1 MISFRL
7 KSAHLFPLRKTM
19 GRFFL
24 WALFLLAFPSP
35 GAWKKVYSFDRDWLV
50 YQEAWKSFLPYV
62 SSQHYAYHSKSLEI
76 NPSDYPGAYLAIYP
90 KENYHLFLQGML
102 IRPLRKAETVRISLD
117 SLKKKENVIFT
128 IYSEELKG
136 LPAEFYLERDEVVS
150 VKAQADFFQL
160 QSRNITSLANFFLV
174 SFLCLMAC
182 IGLLYT
188 AYPRVFASFYRYS
201 DWIRWEVKEE
211 GWMKRPF
218 ALPNLL
224 VLFTLSLVTAS
235 LSFLMGMKTL
245 QPDEF
250 FSDAGNFVRIW
261 PSLFFICSKLA
272 LSFVLF
278 FSRYF
283 VYYLFTDLFRLKGLA
298 NVHYFKSMQTN
309 LQFFTFLFVS
319 ICLYS
324 LWVGPASLIDFKPI
338 SYLVDLYYL
347 FRFIYFFQ
355 SFRRSFSYPQLFL
368 FTYLVIMEGQ
378 IILFGIRELIFPA
391 YL

>member
-7 KSAHLFPLRKTM
+7 KAVHLIPLRKTV
-19 GRFFL
+19 GSFFL
-24 WALFLLAFPSP
+24 WALFLLAFPST

-62 SSQHYAYHSKSLEI
+62 SSQHYSYHSKSLEI
-76 NPSDYPGAYLAIYP
+76 NPSDYPGAYVAIYP
-90 KENYHLFLQGML
+90 KENYHLFLQGTL

-117 SLKKKENVIFT
+117 SLKINKKLIFT
-128 IYSEELKG
+128 VYSEELSG
-136 LPAEFYLERDEVVS
+136 LPAEFYLERNEAVS
-150 VKAQADFFQL
+150 AKAQTDFFQL
-160 QSRNITSLANFFLV
+160 KSRKGASFSNFFLI
-174 SFLCLMAC
+174 SFLSLMAC
-182 IGLLYT
+182 IGLLYA
-188 AYPRVFASFYRYS
+188 AYPRVFASFYSYS

-224 VLFTLSLVTAS
+224 VLFTLSLLTAC
-235 LSFLMGMKTL
+235 LSYLIGMKSV

-250 FSDAGNFVRIW
+250 FSDAENFVKIW
-261 PSLFFICSKLA
+261 PSLFFIGSKLGI
-272 LSFVLF
+272 SFILF
-278 FSRYF
+278 ISRYF
-283 VYYLFTDLFRLKGLA
+283 VYYLFTDLFKLKGLA

-309 LQFFTFLFVS
+309 LQFFTLLFLS
-319 ICLYS
+319 ISLYS
-324 LWVGPASLIDFKPI
+324 LVLGSEAPIDFAPI
-338 SYLVDLYYL
+338 SYLVNFYYL

-355 SFRRSFSYPQLFL
+355 SFRRSFSHPPLFL

-378 IILFGIRELIFPA
+378 IILFGIKELIFPA